1 MLETCRGE
9 KYFMNKYVE
18 KSISNL
24 QIQVMTYVFEL
35 SAGKLS
41 PLDGSTI

>member
-1 MLETCRGE
+1 
-9 KYFMNKYVE
+9 MNKYVE